1 MDLLAIIRIL
11 VKNGQFSFDEYNE
24 ALARL
29 EFSSYE
35 KNDKPC
41 QVPNTASLKVIKLK
55 GKAIINWVHL
65 RNWPLVVRMLIRNL
79 DDPALAL
86 GLQLHE
92 IVERLTVYE
101 FYPYEI
107 DVLED
112 RLTEYLVMR
121 AIGLV
126 KSILVKGIKVYQR
139 HKSQRVDLQYFMCQ
153 RPNTEVF
160 EFIEVAQLVDFKP
173 LIMRGTINKFIFTL
187 HHHVSHDYE

>member
-92 IVERLTVYE
+92 IVERLTAYE
-101 FYPYEI
+101 L

-112 RLTEYLVMR
+112 RITEYLVMR
-121 AIGLV
+121 AKLQMDYPTVMPKPKPKHHFLWSVFGLLNLA
-126 KSILVKGIKVYQR
+126 SR
-139 HKSQRVDLQYFMCQ
+139 TDFYFFQ
-153 RPNTEVF
+153 SLWQNGKTLWATNR
-160 EFIEVAQLVDFKP
+160 LLD
-173 LIMRGTINKFIFTL
+173 GTI
-187 HHHVSHDYE
+187 